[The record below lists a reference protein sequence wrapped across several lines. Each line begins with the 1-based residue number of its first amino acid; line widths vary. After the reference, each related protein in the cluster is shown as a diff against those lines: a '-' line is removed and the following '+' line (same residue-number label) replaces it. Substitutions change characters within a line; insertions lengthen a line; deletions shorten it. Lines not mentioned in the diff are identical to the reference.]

1 MHNLISLFIY
11 IFIFI
16 KPKCSDQNG
25 FKSLG
30 TILSIVSKLL
40 TNILDSKYQNQ
51 LLESPYGANTS
62 KNVMK
67 QPASRVSLICG
78 HIVAVIGFYI
88 ITDCY

>member
-1 MHNLISLFIY
+1 MHNLIALFIY
-11 IFIFI
+11 IYIFT
-16 KPKCSDQNG
+16 KPKCLDQNS

-30 TILSIVSKLL
+30 TFLSIVSKLL

-51 LLESPYGANTS
+51 LLESPYRANTN

-67 QPASRVSLICG
+67 QSASRVTLICG
-78 HIVAVIGFYI
+78 HIVSVIGI